1 MRKRERLT
9 QTLNIRIK
17 ESTKNKLIAE
27 AESENMTLS
36 ELINDLLDEY
46 VNR

>member
-1 MRKRERLT
+1 MRKRERLNK
-9 QTLNIRIK
+9 TLNIRIK

-27 AESENMTLS
+27 AESENMSLS